1 MKKSLGEIY
10 LRIRITALSIATF
23 VFLLTPPLAFA
34 DDYAQ
39 LEGCWQCQE
48 DGESVTLEFK
58 SRQQL
63 LYNGEAY
70 NYRLAPGV
78 IQVQEGNNLVSY
90 FFVLEGGA
98 LVILSP
104 DGSGMQCQRAKK
116 PKLAEAKPKSGKPT
130 TQTRQ
135 AQPANQDWPPPQYLL
150 VRIIVKI
157 NHKPRTPEIT

>member
-90 FFVLEGGA
+90 GQTKVRQTDNA
-98 LVILSP
+98 NSP
-104 DGSGMQCQRAKK
+104 SSASQSGLAAASVPSGSNNS
-116 PKLAEAKPKSGKPT
+116 E
-130 TQTRQ
+130 
-135 AQPANQDWPPPQYLL
+135 D
-150 VRIIVKI
+150 
-157 NHKPRTPEIT
+157 